1 MSALDEV
8 RDLAEAVA
16 RRRALSLWDVEFA
29 GRPGNSGVK
38 VYVHSDR
45 GVDLDTVAQV
55 SEEISRGLDLKD
67 PIPGRYTLEVSSP
80 GLERN
85 LKKPEHFVS
94 SVGSAV
100 VVKTTEV
107 LAGNSHRIEGT
118 IVSAGE
124 DSVVVSVEGGDV
136 EVPYGSIKQ
145 ARTVFDWKRDTER

>member
-16 RRRALSLWDVEFA
+16 RRRSLSLWDVEFA
-29 GRPGNSGVK
+29 GQPGNSIVK
-38 VYVHSDR
+38 VYVHSER
-45 GVDLDTVAQV
+45 GVDLDTVAEV

-85 LKKPEHFVS
+85 LRNPEHFAR
-94 SVGSAV
+94 SVGDRV

-107 LAGNSHRIEGT
+107 LFGNSHRIEGT
-118 IVSAGE
+118 IASAGP
-124 DSVVVSVEGGDV
+124 DSVRLAVDGDEV
-136 EVPYGSIKQ
+136 YVPYGSIRS
-145 ARTVFDWKRDTER
+145 ARTIFEWK